1 MQSKP
6 SKREQTH
13 ERIVEVASRAIRR
26 GGYGGVGVADI
37 MKEAGLTHGGFYAHF
52 ESRNAMLAEALAYA
66 GRESSARVAQRV
78 EARRA
83 RGESALRI
91 IIESYLGES
100 HLSGIE
106 QGCPVAALVSEMPRQ
121 APELL
126 AVSAER
132 VRALIQRVRQ
142 ALPAQPAQ
150 AAAAEATAQLITSTM
165 VGAVQL
171 ARVLGEDEG
180 KTLLAATRQRL
191 LAQYDGGGNADDE
204 SH

>member
-26 GGYGGVGVADI
+26 GGYGGVGVAEI

-83 RGESALRI
+83 QGESALRI

-100 HLSGIE
+100 HLNGIE

-142 ALPAQPAQ
+142 ALPARPAQ

-171 ARVLGEDEG
+171 ARVLGGDEG
-180 KTLLAATRQRL
+180 KALLAATRQRL